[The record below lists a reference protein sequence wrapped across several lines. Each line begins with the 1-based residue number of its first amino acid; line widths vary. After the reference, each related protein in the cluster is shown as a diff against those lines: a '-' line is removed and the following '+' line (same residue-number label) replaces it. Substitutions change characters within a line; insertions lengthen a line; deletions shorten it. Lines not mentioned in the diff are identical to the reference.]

1 MGTIRQKRATS
12 EVWATLNPILEEGEF
27 GYDMTEKKIKIGDGV
42 TSWSSLPWTGGGG
55 AGSIE
60 VEYEFLN
67 EEDELQ
73 GEGATE
79 VPL

>member
-27 GYDMTEKKIKIGDGV
+27 GYDMTEKLIKIGDGV
-42 TSWSSLPWTGGGG
+42 SRWNALPWAGGGG

-60 VEYEFLN
+60 VYYEFLE

-73 GEGATE
+73 GENAE